1 MNAARDIDW
10 RMRSVSL
17 GFGQV
22 AAGDDIIGG
31 TEKPPGVRLA
41 PDFSFAEAPGGE
53 RIAFTRSERRAL
65 AALAQNPNRLLT
77 RDQILDALTGPGSD
91 KSDRNV
97 DFLINRLRR
106 KLSDDARDPRYI
118 ATRYGEGYVWI
129 GRVASIDHADAYLIV
144 GPLQGLDNLAGG
156 RGLAER
162 FAADL
167 HAALRL
173 ELPPEQRVVLVPDCP
188 PATEFSDK
196 MPALSAGLT
205 FFDERGVVNCV
216 ATVREFRSGRLLAIR
231 RVAVPP
237 DRPAEAARSAAELAK
252 LLLDGTWRMLATET
266 EAGVPL
272 PVLMHLASTQPDH
285 EHGSLADSD
294 RRLQKLKAL
303 HENRYM
309 AAWKENEARLRGLLM
324 ASPDDATLKIMYATH
339 IHSKYISFGH
349 VLFQNGID
357 ERDRDE
363 EEIEALVLAALPH
376 VQSQPEYVIMAAKL
390 LHFLDRGYYG
400 LARDLAEEAY
410 SASVSAAGSLA
421 IIGQL
426 RAFAGETEAALR
438 CLDQALNLVTRG
450 SKAHLYT
457 LTIKMQAL
465 RAVADFDRLA
475 DAKRELYSVSGA
487 AMLFYE
493 PMFANPDRLSIRAKA
508 VVMMLSRE
516 KAAAILKMNNY
527 VSARLF
533 NDPEHRAN
541 AILTPLT
548 LVVRRFGSPAVPD
561 EVAAAHPGLLDRFA

>member
-1 MNAARDIDW
+1 M
-10 RMRSVSL
+10 
-17 GFGQV
+17 
-22 AAGDDIIGG
+22 
-31 TEKPPGVRLA
+31 RLA
-41 PDFSFAEAPGGE
+41 PDFSFAEIPGGE
-53 RIAFTRSERRAL
+53 RVPFTRSERLAL
-65 AALAQNPNRLLT
+65 AVLAQHPNRLLT

-91 KSDRNV
+91 KSDRNI

-106 KLSDDARDPRYI
+106 KLSDDARNPRYI

-129 GRVASIDHADAYLIV
+129 GRAAGVDADYANAYLIV
-144 GPLQGLDNLAGG
+144 GPLRGLDNLAGG

-162 FAADL
+162 FAIDL
-167 HAALRL
+167 HGSLRS
-173 ELPPEQRVVLVPDCP
+173 ELSPEQRVVLAPDCP
-188 PATEFSDK
+188 PAIVFAEK
-196 MPALSAGLT
+196 MPTLSVELT
-205 FFDERGVVNCV
+205 FFEECGVVHCV
-216 ATVREFRSGRLLAIR
+216 ATAREFRSGRILSVR
-231 RVAVPP
+231 RVAVCG
-237 DRPAEAARSAAELAK
+237 DGSVDAMRSAAEVARV
-252 LLLDGTWRMLATET
+252 LLDGTWRMLAAQT

-294 RRLQKLKAL
+294 RRLGKLKAI
-303 HENRYM
+303 HESRYV
-309 AAWKENEARLRGLLM
+309 AAWKENEARLRGLLK
-324 ASPDDATLKIMYATH
+324 ASPDDAALKIMYATQ

-357 ERDRDE
+357 DRAGDE
-363 EEIEALVLAALPH
+363 TEIEALILAALPH
-376 VQSQPEYVIMAAKL
+376 VQSQPEYAIMAAKL

-410 SASVSAAGSLA
+410 GSSVSAASSLA

-438 CLDQALNLVTRG
+438 CIDQALNLVTRG

-465 RAVADFDRLA
+465 RAVADFDRLSE
-475 DAKRELYSVSGA
+475 AKRELYGVSGA
-487 AMLFYE
+487 AMLIYE
-493 PMFANPDRLSIRAKA
+493 PLFADPDRLSIRAKA

-516 KAAAILKMNNY
+516 KAAALLKMNNY

-533 NDPEHRAN
+533 RDPQHRAN

-548 LVVRRFGSPAVPD
+548 LVVRRFGKVAVPE
-561 EVAAAHPGLLDRFA
+561 EVAAMHPGLLDRFA

>member
-1 MNAARDIDW
+1 MTA
-10 RMRSVSL
+10 
-17 GFGQV
+17 
-22 AAGDDIIGG
+22 IGG
-31 TEKPPGVRLA
+31 TGKDAGIRLA
-41 PDFSFAEAPGGE
+41 ADFSFVETPEGG
-53 RIAFTRSERRAL
+53 RVAFTRSERRAL
-65 AALAQNPNRLLT
+65 VVLAGNPHRLLS

-91 KSDRNV
+91 KSDRNI

-129 GRVASIDHADAYLIV
+129 GRPSGVEADYADAYLIV
-144 GPLQGLDNLAGG
+144 GPLRGLDNLAGS

-173 ELPPEQRVVLVPDCP
+173 ELPPGQRVVLASDCP
-188 PATEFSDK
+188 PASEFSGA
-196 MPALSAGLT
+196 MPALSLGLT
-205 FFDERGVVNCV
+205 FFDEGDVVNCV
-216 ATVREFRSGRLLAIR
+216 ATAREFRTGRILAIQ

-237 DRPAEAARSAAELAK
+237 DEPAGAARSAAGLAK
-252 LLLDGTWRMLATET
+252 LLLEGAWRMLATET

-272 PVLMHLASTQPDH
+272 PVLMHLASAQPDH
-285 EHGSLADSD
+285 EHGTLADSD
-294 RRLQKLKAL
+294 SRLQKIEAL
-303 HENRYM
+303 HESRYV
-309 AAWKENEARLRGLLM
+309 AAWKENETRLRGLLK
-324 ASPDDATLKIMYATH
+324 ASPDDPALKVVYATQ

-349 VLFQNGID
+349 VLFQKGID
-357 ERDRDE
+357 DRARDE
-363 EEIEALVLAALPH
+363 DDIEALVLAALPH
-376 VQSQPEYVIMAAKL
+376 VQSQPEYAIMAAKL
-390 LHFLDRGYYG
+390 LHFLDRGYDG

-410 SASVSAAGSLA
+410 RSSVSAAGSLA

-438 CLDQALNLVTRG
+438 CIDQALNLVTRG

-465 RAVADFDRLA
+465 RAVADFDRLG
-475 DAKRELYSVSGA
+475 DAKRELYGVSAA

-493 PMFANPDRLSIRAKA
+493 PMFADPDRLSIRAKA

-516 KAAAILKMNNY
+516 KAAALLRMNNY

-533 NDPEHRAN
+533 KDPGHRAN
-541 AILTPLT
+541 VILTPLT
-548 LVVRRFGSPAVPD
+548 LVARRFGKAAVPD
-561 EVAAAHPGLLDRFA
+561 EVAATHPGLLDRFA

>member
-1 MNAARDIDW
+1 ME
-10 RMRSVSL
+10 
-17 GFGQV
+17 
-22 AAGDDIIGG
+22 GDR
-31 TEKPPGVRLA
+31 VL
-41 PDFSFAEAPGGE
+41 
-53 RIAFTRSERRAL
+53 FTRSERRAL
-65 AALAQNPNRLLT
+65 AVLAGNPHRLLS

-91 KSDRNV
+91 KSDRNI

-129 GRVASIDHADAYLIV
+129 GRPAGVETDYADAYLIV
-144 GPLQGLDNLAGG
+144 GPLQGLDNLAAGH
-156 RGLAER
+156 GLAER

-167 HAALRL
+167 HSALRL

-188 PATEFSDK
+188 PAAGFSGK
-196 MPALSAGLT
+196 VPALSVGLT
-205 FFDERGVVNCV
+205 FFDDRDVVSCV
-216 ATVREFRSGRLLAIR
+216 ATAREFRTGRILAVR
-231 RVAVPP
+231 RVAVPQ
-237 DRPAEAARSAAELAK
+237 DEPAEAARCAADLAR

-285 EHGSLADSD
+285 EHGSLEDSD
-294 RRLQKLKAL
+294 RRLQRLEAL
-303 HENRYM
+303 HESRYV
-309 AAWKENEARLRGLLM
+309 AAWKENEARLRRLLE
-324 ASPDDATLKIMYATH
+324 ASPDDASLKVLYATQ

-349 VLFQNGID
+349 VLFQEGID
-357 ERDRDE
+357 DRTRDE
-363 EEIEALVLAALPH
+363 DDIEALVLSALPH
-376 VQSQPEYVIMAAKL
+376 VQSQPEYAIMAAKL
-390 LHFLDRGYYG
+390 LHFLDRGYGG

-410 SASVSAAGSLA
+410 SSSVSAASSLA

-438 CLDQALNLVTRG
+438 CIDQALNLVARG

-465 RAVADFDRLA
+465 RAVADFDRLGE
-475 DAKRELYSVSGA
+475 AKRELYGVSAA

-493 PMFANPDRLSIRAKA
+493 PMFANPDRLSIRSRAA
-508 VVMMLSRE
+508 VMMLSRE
-516 KAAAILKMNNY
+516 KAAALLKMNNY

-533 NDPEHRAN
+533 EDPGHRAN

-548 LVVRRFGSPAVPD
+548 LVVRRFGKAAVPD
-561 EVAAAHPGLLDRFA
+561 EVATTHPGLLDRFA

>member
-1 MNAARDIDW
+1 M
-10 RMRSVSL
+10 
-17 GFGQV
+17 
-22 AAGDDIIGG
+22 
-31 TEKPPGVRLA
+31 RLA
-41 PDFSFAEAPGGE
+41 PDFSFAEGAGGA
-53 RIAFTRSERRAL
+53 RVPFTRSERLAL
-65 AALAQNPNRLLT
+65 AVLARHPNRLLT

-91 KSDRNV
+91 KRDRNI

-106 KLSDDARDPRYI
+106 KLSDDARNPRYI

-129 GRVASIDHADAYLIV
+129 GRGAGLDADYANAYLIV
-144 GPLQGLDNLAGG
+144 GPLRGLDNLVGG

-167 HAALRL
+167 HASLRS
-173 ELPPEQRVVLVPDCP
+173 ELPPEQRVVLALDCP
-188 PATEFSDK
+188 PATVFTDK
-196 MPALSAGLT
+196 APTLSVELT
-205 FFDERGVVNCV
+205 FFEERGVVNCV
-216 ATVREFRSGRLLAIR
+216 ATAREFRSGRILAVH
-231 RVAVPP
+231 RVAVSADGPV
-237 DRPAEAARSAAELAK
+237 DAMRSAAEVAR
-252 LLLDGTWRMLATET
+252 LLLDGTWRMLAAQT

-294 RRLQKLKAL
+294 GRLRKLEAI
-303 HENRYM
+303 HESRYV
-309 AAWKENEARLRGLLM
+309 AAWKENEARLRGLLK
-324 ASPDDATLKIMYATH
+324 ASPDDAALKIMYATQ
-339 IHSKYISFGH
+339 IHSKYVSFGH

-357 ERDRDE
+357 DRAGDE
-363 EEIEALVLAALPH
+363 AEIEALVLAALPH
-376 VQSQPEYVIMAAKL
+376 VQSQPEYAIMAAKL
-390 LHFLDRGYYG
+390 LHFLDRGYYR

-410 SASVSAAGSLA
+410 GSSVSAAGSLA

-438 CLDQALNLVTRG
+438 CIDQALNLVTRG

-465 RAVADFDRLA
+465 RAVADFDRLGE
-475 DAKRELYSVSGA
+475 AKRELYGVSGA

-516 KAAAILKMNNY
+516 KAAALLRMNNY

-533 NDPEHRAN
+533 RDPEHRAN
-541 AILTPLT
+541 LILTPLT
-548 LVVRRFGSPAVPD
+548 LVVRRFGKAAVPE
-561 EVAAAHPGLLDRFA
+561 EVAATHPGLLDRFA